1 MSNEFEIKR
10 AQEEFERTAQ
20 EAKLREK
27 YAQPYL
33 HIDILYKQNAEL
45 KKRLVELYDKL
56 NKALNTS
63 PAESKGEK

>member
-10 AQEEFERTAQ
+10 AQEEFEQVAQ

-56 NKALNTS
+56 NKALSTPS
-63 PAESKGEK
+63 QKTKEEK